1 MAEIVVGP
9 RVRKS
14 PFYDAVVACG
24 VSSVSIYNHM
34 FLPISYGDLLAEYER
49 LTSAVVLWDVA
60 AQRQVEISGPQA
72 TELAQLV
79 SARRLV
85 DLRPGR
91 ARYAPMCDQRGCLI
105 NDPVAL
111 RLAEDRWWFSLADSD
126 MLHWI
131 SAVGASAGLDAEV
144 FEPDVS
150 PLALQGPRAEAVARD
165 LFGAEITESIGF
177 FGHRPVELDGIPMQL
192 SRSGW
197 SRQGGFE
204 MFLTDGSRGIELWD
218 KVMCAGEPYGIG
230 PGGPHPMERIES
242 GLLSYGADTDA
253 DTDPIEAGLAA
264 FVALDDD
271 TEFIGKQALLARQAD
286 PQNRRKLVNLVF
298 DAAVPNAENPWPMT
312 RKARPAGECRAA
324 VWSPKLGCHI
334 GLGLVGAAHSQP
346 GTTFEVH
353 APDGSAA
360 ATLSATP
367 FGVSL

>member
-14 PFYDAVVACG
+14 PYYDAVIAAG
-24 VSSVSIYNHM
+24 VSSVTIYNHM
-34 FLPISYGDLLAEYER
+34 FLPISFGDLLAEYEL
-49 LTSAVVLWDVA
+49 LTKAVVLWDVA

-79 SARRLV
+79 SARRIA

-105 NDPVAL
+105 NDPVVL

-131 SAVGASAGLDAEV
+131 KGVNTAGGLDAEV

-150 PLALQGPRAEAVARD
+150 PLAMQGPRAEDVARD
-165 LFGAEITESIGF
+165 LFGAEIVESIGF
-177 FGHRPVELDGIPMQL
+177 FGHRPAELDGIPMQL
-192 SRSGW
+192 CRSGW

-204 MFLTDGSRGIELWD
+204 MFLTDGARGVDLWD
-218 KVMCAGEPYGIG
+218 RVTAAGEPYGIG

-264 FVALDDD
+264 FVDLDEEAD
-271 TEFIGKQALLARQAD
+271 FIGKQALLARQAE
-286 PQNRRKLVNLVF
+286 PHKRRKLVNLVF
-298 DAAVPNAENPWPMT
+298 DSAVPTAENPWPMT
-312 RKARPAGECRAA
+312 RSGVRAGDCRAA
-324 VWSPKLGCHI
+324 TWSPKLGCHI
-334 GLGLVGAAHSQP
+334 GLGLIGAAHAEP
-346 GTTFEVH
+346 GASFEV
-353 APDGSAA
+353 DAA
-360 ATLSATP
+360 GGKATAIVSATP